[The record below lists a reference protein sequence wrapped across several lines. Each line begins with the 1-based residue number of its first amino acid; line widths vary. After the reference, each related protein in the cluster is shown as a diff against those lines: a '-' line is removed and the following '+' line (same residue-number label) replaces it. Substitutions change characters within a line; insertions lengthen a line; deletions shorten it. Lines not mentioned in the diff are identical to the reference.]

1 MCFEDLNVATGE
13 KKKKSVCVR
22 GEITCLFIEI
32 KFGDSFQSQSQDT
45 WGIHKQ
51 FQFQFSSFAHPL
63 N

>member
-45 WGIHKQ
+45 WGD
-51 FQFQFSSFAHPL
+51 S
-63 N
+63 